1 MEHDGIA
8 AESRQKYAGSYIEFA
23 FNMLYL
29 SFYIEQIQI
38 TLVKQEFKA
47 IFGSNNWCNRW

>member
-1 MEHDGIA
+1 MEHDVIA
-8 AESRQKYAGSYIEFA
+8 AESHQKYAGSYIEFA
-23 FNMLYL
+23 YL